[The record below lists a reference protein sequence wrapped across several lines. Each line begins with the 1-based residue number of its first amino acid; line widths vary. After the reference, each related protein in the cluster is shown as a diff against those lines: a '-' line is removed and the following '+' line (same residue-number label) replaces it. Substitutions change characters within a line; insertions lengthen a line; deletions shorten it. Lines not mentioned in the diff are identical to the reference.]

1 MRATFPY
8 AVVQGAVLALYAVL
22 PNYSSN
28 FLYAY
33 GFTDSQISLLLASA
47 GSAVLGG
54 VLLPLKAR
62 PGGTK
67 KMLRGRDD
75 FVIIEKISVQ
85 FVRQRAFCR
94 R

>member
-1 MRATFPY
+1 MRATLPY

-33 GFTDSQISLLLASA
+33 GFTDSQISLLLVSA

-54 VLLPLKAR
+54 VLLALEGAAR
-62 PGGTK
+62 
-67 KMLRGRDD
+67 RN
-75 FVIIEKISVQ
+75 EKNVA
-85 FVRQRAFCR
+85 RQG
-94 R
+94 